1 MKSWI
6 IFPIVENV
14 GKLSTTSMEGQ
25 ASQNKNKWA
34 SHFSLEIHIN
44 EKLHEYKDI
53 DHSKMR
59 YVQGYSLQHY
69 L

>member
-44 EKLHEYKDI
+44 EKLHEYKI
-53 DHSKMR
+53 LITVK
-59 YVQGYSLQHY
+59 
-69 L
+69 